1 MVLRCSCKL
10 AVSTQSLYCNLF
22 PVTNNALVFSVLMYI
37 LFPVDHFSI
46 LSKSLER
53 ALVKEVIWFQ
63 FVCKDRVVS
72 SAYISWWI
80 CSNVKAYHAQ
90 IGEIKKDRG
99 LIPAVLLAWQVL
111 AEMVYALVLQT
122 VVTLLDMVETK
133 PRYLG
138 GHHTLI
144 TSSIIDCD
152 RVRRNQQMQVPWV
165 HHYPF

>member
-99 LIPAVLLAWQVL
+99 LIPAVLLA
-111 AEMVYALVLQT
+111 
-122 VVTLLDMVETK
+122 
-133 PRYLG
+133 
-138 GHHTLI
+138 
-144 TSSIIDCD
+144 
-152 RVRRNQQMQVPWV
+152 
-165 HHYPF
+165 

>member
-1 MVLRCSCKL
+1 
-10 AVSTQSLYCNLF
+10 
-22 PVTNNALVFSVLMYI
+22 MYI

-53 ALVKEVIWFQ
+53 AVVKEVIWFQ

-99 LIPAVLLAWQVL
+99 LIPAVLLA
-111 AEMVYALVLQT
+111 
-122 VVTLLDMVETK
+122 
-133 PRYLG
+133 
-138 GHHTLI
+138 
-144 TSSIIDCD
+144 
-152 RVRRNQQMQVPWV
+152 
-165 HHYPF
+165 